1 LDRLILVNLYFTSS
15 CIVLVIGRF
24 LGEPNSSIPNE
35 VNYYPSELFAP
46 VFLEEVTAAFDDR
59 VRLTLGAAH
68 PFLKDLLAASGDR
81 ISVAESG
88 QERFF
93 EPGQE

>member
-1 LDRLILVNLYFTSS
+1 LRLQLATQVDFQTREAS
-15 CIVLVIGRF
+15 RHDF
-24 LGEPNSSIPNE
+24 PNE
-35 VNYYPSELFAP
+35 VNDYPSELFAP
-46 VFLEEVTAAFDDR
+46 VFLQEVTSAFDDR

-68 PFLKDLLAASGDR
+68 PFLKDLLAASGDG

-88 QERFF
+88 EERFF

>member
-1 LDRLILVNLYFTSS
+1 VQ
-15 CIVLVIGRF
+15 
-24 LGEPNSSIPNE
+24 PNE
-35 VNYYPSELFAP
+35 VNDYPSELFAP

-68 PFLKDLLAASGDR
+68 PFVKDLLAASGDG

-88 QERFF
+88 MGSLLNFGWRSNNKEKAANNKMA
-93 EPGQE
+93 P